1 MRVMDAPMRA
11 WPRFG
16 LVVILVMVV
25 GACDSD
31 GEVVQVPSSDLSG
44 SGSGVV
50 RETVEIETLTFPGHI
65 WDPFMPARSEA
76 TPATV
81 TAVFA
86 LPPSSSAVPAVVITH
101 GCGGLGAG
109 ANAWGRE
116 LVEFGYA
123 TLVIDS
129 FRGRD
134 VGEVCSGQEK
144 MNIASVLYDVYRG
157 LDLVAADSRV
167 DESRVALLGFSFGG
181 RTALWAN
188 QRRFKGLYGSEND
201 FVAYLSFYPA
211 SCYLRLEDEVDVGSA
226 PMRIFHG
233 TEDDWLPIEPCRDYV
248 ERMQAAGR
256 DVALFE
262 YDGALHAFDD
272 VSMGLIPYM
281 FLSPLSPRNCAFFE
295 QDGRMIDP
303 DTGDV
308 AGVGS
313 TCVESGVTAGYDAE
327 AAAQVKLDVT
337 TFLETVLRSSSR

>member
-1 MRVMDAPMRA
+1 MPMRFWRSVA
-11 WPRFG
+11 
-16 LVVILVMVV
+16 VVATTAMVV
-25 GACDSD
+25 GACGVDDEVAPVPGSD
-31 GEVVQVPSSDLSG
+31 VSG
-44 SGSGVV
+44 SSSGVV
-50 RETVEIETLTFPGHI
+50 REVIEIETLTFPGHI

-86 LPPSSSAVPAVVITH
+86 LPPSTSEIPAVVITH
-101 GCGGLGAG
+101 GCAGLGELT
-109 ANAWGRE
+109 NAWGRR
-116 LVEFGYA
+116 LVELGYA

-134 VGEVCSGQEK
+134 VSEVCSGREK

-157 LDLVAADSRV
+157 LDVVAADPRV
-167 DESRVALLGFSFGG
+167 DESRVALLGLSFGG

-188 QRRFKGLYGSEND
+188 QTRFKGLYGSGNE
-201 FVAYLSFYPA
+201 FAAYLAFYPA
-211 SCYLRLEDEVDVGSA
+211 SCYLRLEDEAEVGGA

-233 TEDDWLPIEPCRDYV
+233 TADDWLPIEPCREYV
-248 ERMQAAGR
+248 DRMQAAGR

-272 VSMGLIPYM
+272 VTLGAVPYA
-281 FLSPLSPRNCAFFE
+281 FLNYLSPRNCEFFE

-313 TCVESGVTAGYDAE
+313 TCVEAGVTAGYDAE
-327 AAAQVKLDVT
+327 ATAQATVDVT
-337 TFLETVLRSSSR
+337 TFLEAVFTPDSP